1 MSIEAGLFSSNRM
14 SGVLRIAL
22 LCAAV
27 AACMVK
33 AEDAALPATSPDVHA
48 EMKQHAVSAASDA
61 GKRAV
66 WCPHPDWATTRT
78 RLNAGAA
85 SAGRG
90 LQLSK
95 AVTLAGAGAGDVDA
109 DGGGA

>member
-1 MSIEAGLFSSNRM
+1 MLLAMLCTL
-14 SGVLRIAL
+14 LRTDFQQCCSVPDAQGR
-22 LCAAV
+22 V
-27 AACMVK
+27 Q
-33 AEDAALPATSPDVHA
+33 DAALPATSPDVHA

-66 WCPHPDWATTRT
+66 WCPHPDWAITRT
-78 RLNAGAA
+78 RLNAEAA